1 MAMENTAGLGV
12 LNSYGPRTVVA
23 GFGAM
28 TSDDQRKV
36 VTVDIDVP
44 SGKGIAAAA
53 WAKTGLDVVI
63 PTGAAFIRA
72 DLIVETAFNNLTAL
86 TVGTYLASDGTTAV
100 DADGLITAAGSALA
114 SIDAA
119 GDRLVGNGAQLAT
132 GTAGLGAMTAPV
144 VIRTLYTGSAPTT
157 GKARLVV
164 EYQAPTP

>member
-23 GFGAM
+23 GYGALN
-28 TSDDQRKV
+28 DVCYEKI

-63 PTGAAFIRA
+63 PSGSIFKSV
-72 DLIVETAFNNLTAL
+72 DLIVETAFNTLTAL
-86 TVGTYLASDGTTAV
+86 TVGTYTASDGTTVV

-114 SIDAA
+114 TINAA
-119 GDRLVGNGAQLAT
+119 GARLVGAGAQLAT
-132 GTAGLGAMTAPV
+132 GTAGLGATAAAT
-144 VIRTLYTGSAPTT
+144 VIRALYTGSAPTT

-164 EYQAPTP
+164 KYLSPTP